1 VGVSYDFGSGLALGG
16 WIQGG
21 NNQSAFN
28 LVASPGIPT
37 GTALGTVGGSTFSP
51 NVTRFILTLTKT
63 L

>member
-1 VGVSYDFGSGLALGG
+1 MGVSYDFGSGLAPGRLRA
-16 WIQGG
+16 GG

-37 GTALGTVGGSTFSP
+37 GTVFGPIGQTTFSP
-51 NVTRFILTLTKT
+51 NVTRFIVTLTKT